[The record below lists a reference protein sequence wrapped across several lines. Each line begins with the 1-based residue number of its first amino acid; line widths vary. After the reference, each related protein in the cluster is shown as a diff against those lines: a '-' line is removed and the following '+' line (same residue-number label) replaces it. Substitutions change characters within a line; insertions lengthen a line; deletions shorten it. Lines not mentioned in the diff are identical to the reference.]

1 MKNSDIVA
9 PQQLYCP
16 FAPEVNPHL
25 EAVQEHTLAW
35 ARRFRLVIG
44 ERAIARLRE
53 AKIGSLSR
61 GPIPVP
67 HVTRLSSSRTGH
79 TWLFD
84 MLDDECDEAGI
95 GKRPQRLT
103 ALQPSACKANFPH
116 AI

>member
-16 FAPEVNPHL
+16 FAPELNPHL

-44 ERAIARLRE
+44 ERANARLRE
-53 AKIGSLSR
+53 AKIGSLVARAYPRSPR
-61 GPIPVP
+61 DALVI
-67 HVTRLSSSRTGH
+67 LTGWH
-79 TWLFD
+79 TWLF

-103 ALQPSACKANFPH
+103 ALQPSACKANFPP